1 MSMERL
7 TKKWKEEYLKL
18 CQQHVIKKVT
28 SIMKNYPSIKY
39 NIKFRNGKRVTAGT
53 IWTDTKTNFKTF
65 IFSNYN
71 IMILLPYEL
80 DNLIKHECAH
90 AIIDETGHGEHFV
103 KVCKKLKCSKKWHV
117 RETDVDVYGLLVN
130 KV

>member
-7 TKKWKEEYLKL
+7 TKKWKEEYLKSR
-18 CQQHVIKKVT
+18 QQHVIKKVT
-28 SIMKNYPSIKY
+28 SIMQKYPLIKY
-39 NIKFRNGKRVTAGT
+39 NIKFRNGKLNTAGT
-53 IWTDTKTNFKTF
+53 ILTDVKTKFKTF
-65 IFSNYN
+65 IFSNYI

-90 AIIDETGHGEHFV
+90 AIIDETGHGEKFTS
-103 KVCKKLKCSKKWHV
+103 VCKKLKCSKKWHS
-117 RETDVDVYGLLVN
+117 RKANMDVYGSLIN

>member
-7 TKKWKEEYLKL
+7 TKKWKEEHLKSR
-18 CQQHVIKKVT
+18 QQYVIKKVT
-28 SIMKNYPSIKY
+28 SIMKKYPVIKY
-39 NIKFRNGKRVTAGT
+39 NIKFRNGKRSTAGT
-53 IWTDTKTNFKTF
+53 IWTDTKTKFKTF
-65 IFSNYN
+65 IFSNYI

-103 KVCKKLKCSKKWHV
+103 KVCKKLKCSKKWHF
-117 RETDVDVYGLLVN
+117 REANMDVYGELVN
-130 KV
+130 KI